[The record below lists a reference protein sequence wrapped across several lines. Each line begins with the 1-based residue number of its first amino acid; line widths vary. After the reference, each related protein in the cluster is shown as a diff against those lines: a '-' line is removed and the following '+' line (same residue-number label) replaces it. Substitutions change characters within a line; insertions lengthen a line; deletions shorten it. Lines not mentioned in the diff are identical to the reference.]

1 MKFKSLLP
9 HFIFGSFLVILIATG
24 LLTEVF
30 KAPKKTAQELIENI
44 QLFRKEE
51 INKLQTIILTNRNG
65 TFQFERS
72 QQSELSPWLMSSPEQ
87 TSANGKIFEKLLNS
101 LSSSKIKKSLPADQT
116 NLENYSIANSQ
127 ASLEFINDLNKR
139 TKIILGLQNSIDKSL
154 FVRIE
159 NNPEIYQVDTFE
171 VDLESL
177 NLDDLIEK
185 DLFSINKNN
194 LTALQIYNGPKK
206 NETLLLNIVKNPD
219 EIKGWRLSDK
229 EAASE
234 DKVFSY
240 LEKIGNLKPS
250 EIFENTNDIQR
261 KKATTLFQNPK
272 WIITTE
278 DSNKNIITYTV
289 TNTFNEFPGLE
300 TKGEQYFLLKISNQE
315 SLYFFKKESLDSFE
329 ISKSDFSL

>member
-1 MKFKSLLP
+1 MKAKALLP
-9 HFIFGSFLVILIATG
+9 HFIFGSFLIILVTTG
-24 LLTEVF
+24 FLTEIF

-51 INKLQTIILTNRNG
+51 INKLQTIIITNKNG

-101 LSSSKIKKSLPADQT
+101 LVTSKIKKSLPADES
-116 NLENYSIANSQ
+116 NLENYSIINTST
-127 ASLEFINDLNKR
+127 SLEIINDLNKR
-139 TKIILGLQNSIDKSL
+139 TKILLGLQNSIDKSL

-159 NNPEIYQVDTFE
+159 NNPEIYQVDSFE
-171 VDLESL
+171 VNLESL

-185 DLFSINKNN
+185 DLFSINKND
-194 LTALQIYNGPKK
+194 LTALQIYNGVKK
-206 NETLLLNIVKNPD
+206 NETLVVNIVKNPN

-234 DKVFSY
+234 DKVFQY

-250 EIFENTNDIQR
+250 AIVENANDPQR
-261 KKATTLFQNPK
+261 KKAMALIQNPK

-289 TNTFNEFPGLE
+289 TNTFNEFSNLE
-300 TKGEQYFLLKISNQE
+300 TKGELYFMIKISNQE
-315 SLYFFKKESLDSFE
+315 SFYFFKKESLDSFE
-329 ISKSDFSL
+329 ITKNDFTL